1 MPSLGTLLVCMYVC
15 MFVCMYVCMY
25 VLFMYVFRQE
35 GSLCDKTCVLNM
47 VNICCMYTLTDV
59 SAKENAQETAV
70 TLIGIVGGLA
80 FAR

>member
-1 MPSLGTLLVCMYVC
+1 MCILYTYIHNHNSLFDRYVHVRADFLCDHHVCARMCMYV
-15 MFVCMYVCMY
+15 
-25 VLFMYVFRQE
+25 
-35 GSLCDKTCVLNM
+35 
-47 VNICCMYTLTDV
+47 DV